1 MTERLRRAGTGRLP
15 DGGIVAWSVADG
27 GRGRRWRW
35 TVTDGGTLRH
45 AGLIELDPAGR
56 FSRLELSS
64 RVGLL
69 TLHPDPDGRS
79 IHGNVVTAE
88 GVRPLAFAWQPRAGV
103 ELAADAFAT
112 GILPAGAQRGLAPRP
127 IEPRRRRGR
136 RLGAAPARR
145 PGRAAFG
152 RCPGVAARG
161 VIAGAAAVRAATIRG
176 NPVDNVVRNDHRVS
190 KLVDNPSSQ
199 DVGTARTVGLA

>member
-15 DGGIVAWSVADG
+15 DGGTVAWSVADG

-35 TVTDGGTLRH
+35 TVTDGLTLRH

-69 TLHPDPDGRS
+69 TLHPEPDGRS
-79 IHGNVVTAE
+79 IHGNVVTAD
-88 GVRPLAFAWQPRAGV
+88 GVRPLAFPWHGRAGV

-112 GILPAGAQRGLAPRP
+112 GILTAGEGKGSLVVRSSLGVVAGTGSA
-127 IEPRRRRGR
+127 
-136 RLGAAPARR
+136 RLPLDE
-145 PGRAAFG
+145 
-152 RCPGVAARG
+152 RG
-161 VIAGAAAVRAATIRG
+161 VPRLEGAREW
-176 NPVDNVVRNDHRVS
+176 P
-190 KLVDNPSSQ
+190 LEE
-199 DVGTARTVGLA
+199 

>member
-112 GILPAGAQRGLAPRP
+112 GILPAGARSGGSLLVRSSLGVVA
-127 IEPRRRRGR
+127 GAGSA
-136 RLGAAPARR
+136 RLPLDD
-145 PGRAAFG
+145 
-152 RCPGVAARG
+152 RG
-161 VIAGAAAVRAATIRG
+161 VPRLAGAREW
-176 NPVDNVVRNDHRVS
+176 P
-190 KLVDNPSSQ
+190 LEE
-199 DVGTARTVGLA
+199 